1 MHLFIIDPSTLKFS
15 PGQVVSTRGALAAM
29 EEQQVSA
36 HALLQRHVSG
46 DWGNV
51 PVEDAQLND
60 LALGPEAG
68 RVLSSYDIA
77 LGVRIWIITEW
88 DRSVTTFLLPSE
100 Y

>member
-1 MHLFIIDPSTLKFS
+1 MQLLIIDPTTIKFN
-15 PGQVVSTRGALAAM
+15 PGEVVSTRGALSAM
-29 EEQQVSA
+29 EEHQVSA
-36 HALLQRHVSG
+36 HALLQRHLSG

-51 PVEDAQLND
+51 PAEDAQLND
-60 LALGPEAG
+60 LALGPDAG

-77 LGVRIWIITEW
+77 PGVRIWLITEW